1 MRAFVLFFLLV
12 AALPAAEVAKKK
24 VGDFEFYQIELNI
37 ISKTN
42 RERERFGL
50 SKLTIDK
57 NLMMQAR
64 RHAKWMAKNRSL
76 RHGRDIVAENIAM
89 GQTSSTEAVQDWMNS
104 PGHRSNILASKHS
117 TIGVAA
123 YKAADGQIYWCQQFS
138 SAL

>member
-1 MRAFVLFFLLV
+1 MRTFAVIALLCTT
-12 AALPAAEVAKKK
+12 LSAAESTKKK

-50 SKLTIDK
+50 AKLTVDK
-57 NLMMQAR
+57 KLMQQAR
-64 RHAKWMAKNRSL
+64 RHANWMARNRVL

-89 GQTSSTEAVQDWMNS
+89 GQSTSTEAVQDWMNS
-104 PGHRSNILASKHS
+104 PGHRSNILAPKHS

-123 YKAADGQIYWCQQFS
+123 YKAADGRIYWCQQFS
-138 SAL
+138 SL